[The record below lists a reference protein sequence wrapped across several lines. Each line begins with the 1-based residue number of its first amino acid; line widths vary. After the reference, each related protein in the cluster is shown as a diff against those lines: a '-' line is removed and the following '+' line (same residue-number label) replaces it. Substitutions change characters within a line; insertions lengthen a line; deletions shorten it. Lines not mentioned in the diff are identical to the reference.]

1 MKNTFLVFALF
12 SSLLFISSILFS
24 SCKSS
29 KKDAANFELVY
40 AKSACKGRCPVFD
53 VTIKEDQMV
62 IFNGRM
68 YTTIVGI
75 VQMKLSDEKYAEL
88 QKLIAESNFLE
99 TQVIEYDK
107 MFDYPTTTLE
117 ITKGEK
123 NKKQKMYV
131 DKPENLEP
139 IIRFMDLLVL
149 ELQADSKT
157 N

>member
-1 MKNTFLVFALF
+1 MKNTFLLFTLF
-12 SSLLFISSILFS
+12 SSLLLISSAFFS

-40 AKSACKGRCPVFD
+40 AKSPCKGRCPHFD
-53 VTIKEDQMV
+53 VTIKDNKMA
-62 IFNGRM
+62 IFNGRQ

-75 VQMKLSDEKYAEL
+75 VQIKLSDEKYQEL
-88 QKLIAESNFLE
+88 QKLITESNFLDNP
-99 TQVIEYDK
+99 VIEYDR
-107 MFDYPTTTLE
+107 MFDYPVTTLE
-117 ITKGEK
+117 VTKGDK
-123 NKKQKMYV
+123 SKKQKMYV

-149 ELQADSKT
+149 EIQADSKT